1 MTIFVPQSNESRP
14 IPSTIQNAMA
24 TKDKKPFTYLPGGL
38 DLSEIR
44 SPRMQR
50 RLERNAQTPPSP
62 EQVPQKCPDFQP
74 QPQQAQKPNSH
85 EPKSPP
91 VCNVRSASE
100 RVCLLPQVQ
109 HQPQLNKAPTPW
121 MQKPAQI
128 QPTPAPWTQNKK
140 EYVDQVN
147 LFLFRSLAEK
157 YFLASRMTTGI
168 MAF

>member
-1 MTIFVPQSNESRP
+1 
-14 IPSTIQNAMA
+14 MA

-62 EQVPQKCPDFQP
+62 EHAPLMSPEYQP
-74 QPQQAQKPNSH
+74 QPQPAKPTSFEQKPA
-85 EPKSPP
+85 
-91 VCNVRSASE
+91 CNVQRPAAE

-128 QPTPAPWTQNKK
+128 QPNPAPWTQNKR

-147 LFLFRSLAEK
+147 SVVFLNSLGQFVYIIRINICNVSNFK
-157 YFLASRMTTGI
+157 
-168 MAF
+168 

>member
-1 MTIFVPQSNESRP
+1 
-14 IPSTIQNAMA
+14 MA

-62 EQVPQKCPDFQP
+62 EQVPQKSPDY
-74 QPQQAQKPNSH
+74 QQHQQESKPNF
-85 EPKSPP
+85 EPKP

-109 HQPQLNKAPTPW
+109 HQPQLNKSPTPW
-121 MQKPAQI
+121 MQKAAQI
-128 QPTPAPWTQNKK
+128 QPSPAPWTQNRK
-140 EYVDQVN
+140 EYVDQVIIFIYLKTLYYAVLHSSAITIEN
-147 LFLFRSLAEK
+147 N
-157 YFLASRMTTGI
+157 I
-168 MAF
+168 

>member
-1 MTIFVPQSNESRP
+1 
-14 IPSTIQNAMA
+14 MA

-62 EQVPQKCPDFQP
+62 EQVPQKSPEYQP
-74 QPQQAQKPNSH
+74 QLQVQKPNF
-85 EPKSPP
+85 EPPKP
-91 VCNVRSASE
+91 VCNVRPASE

-121 MQKPAQI
+121 MQKAAQI
-128 QPTPAPWTQNKK
+128 QPSPAPWAQKQNGQAEQVIFIFLIFIHIIKFFK
-140 EYVDQVN
+140 FYVCVHAQ
-147 LFLFRSLAEK
+147 
-157 YFLASRMTTGI
+157 G
-168 MAF
+168 

>member
-1 MTIFVPQSNESRP
+1 MNEPRE

-38 DLSEIR
+38 DLSEIK

-62 EQVPQKCPDFQP
+62 EQVPQKSPEYQS
-74 QPQQAQKPNSH
+74 QVKPSF
-85 EPKSPP
+85 EPKS
-91 VCNVRSASE
+91 VCNVQRSAAE

-121 MQKPAQI
+121 MQKPAQV
-128 QPTPAPWTQNKK
+128 QPAPAPWTQNRN

-147 LFLFRSLAEK
+147 
-157 YFLASRMTTGI
+157 
-168 MAF
+168 